1 MGIVAA
7 FDKTLFSNPAS
18 KYCVLRLKTADI
30 MVPQEARSPYHYHD
44 HLIRFTAIGYDLP
57 QTDTIKMEL
66 EGEWVNGKY
75 GPQLQ
80 VTSWSEVIPPT
91 MEGIRAYLGSGL
103 LKGIGPATANL
114 IVGRFGTDSLNIIEH
129 HPERLLE
136 IRGITEEKLKE
147 IKNGYAESKVLRDL
161 MTLLAPF
168 KITPATAMKIYQHF
182 GPDGVALVRKSPYS
196 LCQMPGFGFKRVDA
210 IVQKSGGDPADPMR
224 IRGAAYYAIEQARNE
239 KGHLFVDAEKLVQDS
254 LTLLNEKLPDPNQWV
269 TAPQVQQELRAMIT
283 GNVVVANQGK
293 IYLPH
298 VYTQE
303 SETAAQAVKLAMVQP
318 EPVDLA
324 PVMEQVKAK
333 LGIRLSPKQ
342 EEGVET
348 VFQSNLSIIT
358 GGPGTGKSTILRAV
372 IEAYQLLYPNGT
384 IALAAPTGKAS
395 RRMAETTGISDAV
408 TLHSLLGLRGDD
420 TGWEEKGPLEA
431 DLLIVDECSMM
442 DMFLTHQLFKR
453 LGMNTKVLLV
463 GDADQLESVGAG
475 SVFRELIASKI
486 IPVTV
491 LDQIFRQAKDS
502 LVAYNAKYINEGCG
516 DLNYG
521 DDFSFILADTQEEV
535 AETVRNLY
543 EQEVQRVGV
552 DQVQVLS
559 AFRQNGDAS
568 ANSLNAVLREV
579 VNPASFGKNEV
590 SFGGMTLRIGDRV
603 MQTKNDYSAEVRDKD
618 HKLIGSGVFNG
629 DVGVISSVG
638 SGMVTVNYDGRYID
652 YPFEN
657 INELDFAYATTIHK
671 SQGSEYQTVI
681 IPMLAAHKILLSRNL
696 LYTAVTRA
704 KKRVLLVGQKKA
716 LYMAIQKSG
725 VGRRNT
731 ILAERMQLYHRAVL
745 NRLAQ
750 KATQNSLK
758 KAS

>member
-18 KYCVLRLKTADI
+18 KYCVLRLKTADM

-521 DDFSFILADTQEEV
+521 DDFSFILADTQEET
-535 AETVRNLY
+535 AETIRNLY

>member
-210 IVQKSGGDPADPMR
+210 IVQKSGGAPADPMR

-463 GDADQLESVGAG
+463 GDAEQLESVGAG
-475 SVFRELIASKI
+475 SVFRELIASRI

-521 DDFSFILADTQEEV
+521 DDFSFILADTQEET

-731 ILAERMQLYHRAVL
+731 ILAERMQLYHRALL

>member
-18 KYCVLRLKTADI
+18 KYCVLRLKTADM

-521 DDFSFILADTQEEV
+521 DDFSFILADTQEET
-535 AETVRNLY
+535 AETIRNLY

-618 HKLIGSGVFNG
+618 HKLLGSGVFNG

>member
-521 DDFSFILADTQEEV
+521 DDFSFNLADTQEET
-535 AETVRNLY
+535 AETIRNLY

>member
-57 QTDTIKMEL
+57 QTDSIKMEL

-75 GPQLQ
+75 GLQLQ

-224 IRGAAYYAIEQARNE
+224 IRGASYYAIEQARNE

-348 VFQSNLSIIT
+348 VFRSNLSIIT

-521 DDFSFILADTQEEV
+521 DDFSFILADTQEET
-535 AETVRNLY
+535 AETIRNLY

-731 ILAERMQLYHRAVL
+731 ILAERMQLYHRALL

>member
-224 IRGAAYYAIEQARNE
+224 IRGASYYAIEQARNE

-521 DDFSFILADTQEEV
+521 DDFSFILADTQEET

-590 SFGGMTLRIGDRV
+590 SYGGMTLRIGDRV

-731 ILAERMQLYHRAVL
+731 ILAERMQLYHRALL

>member
-324 PVMEQVKAK
+324 SVMEQVKAK
-333 LGIRLSPKQ
+333 LGIRLFPKQ
-342 EEGVET
+342 EEGVNT

-521 DDFSFILADTQEEV
+521 DDFSFILADTQEET

-568 ANSLNAVLREV
+568 ANNLNAVLREV

-590 SFGGMTLRIGDRV
+590 SYGGMTLRIGDRV

>member
-210 IVQKSGGDPADPMR
+210 IVQKSGGAPADPMR

-475 SVFRELIASKI
+475 SVFRELIASRI

-521 DDFSFILADTQEEV
+521 DDFSFILADTQEET

-552 DQVQVLS
+552 DQVQILS

>member
-30 MVPQEARSPYHYHD
+30 MIPQDARSPYHYRD
-44 HLIRFTAIGYDLP
+44 HLIRFTAVGYGLP
-57 QTDTIKMEL
+57 QTDTIKVEL

-80 VTSWSEVIPPT
+80 VKSWSEVIPPT
-91 MEGIRAYLGSGL
+91 IEGIRAYLGSGL

-114 IVGRFGTDSLNIIEH
+114 IVGRFGTDSLEIIEH
-129 HPERLLE
+129 HPERLLD
-136 IRGITEEKLKE
+136 IRGITEEKLTE
-147 IKNGYAESKVLRDL
+147 IKNGYAESKILRDL
-161 MTLLAPF
+161 MTVLAPF

-182 GPDGVALVRKSPYS
+182 GPNGVALVRKSPYS
-196 LCQMPGFGFKRVDA
+196 LCQMPGFGFKRVDG
-210 IVQKSGGDPADPMR
+210 IVQKSGGNPADPMR

-254 LTLLNEKLPDPNQWV
+254 LTLLNEKIPDPKQWV
-269 TAPQVQQELRAMIT
+269 TAVQVQQELRTMIT
-283 GNVVVANQGK
+283 TDVVVANQGK

-303 SETAAQAVKLAMVQP
+303 SETAALAVRLAMVQT
-318 EPVDLA
+318 EPVNLA

-333 LGIRLSPKQ
+333 IGIKLSPKQ
-342 EEGVET
+342 AEGVEM
-348 VFQSNLSIIT
+348 VFHSNLSIIT

-372 IEAYQLLYPNGT
+372 VEAFQLLYPNGT

-395 RRMAETTGISDAV
+395 RRMAETTGIADAQ

-420 TGWEEKGPLEA
+420 TGWQKKGELEA

-453 LGMNTKVLLV
+453 LNPHTKVLLV

-475 SVFRELIASKI
+475 SVFRELIASGL

-491 LDQIFRQAKDS
+491 LDRIFRQAKDS
-502 LVAYNAKYINEGCG
+502 LVAYNAKFINEGRG
-516 DLNYG
+516 DLYYG
-521 DDFSFILADTQEEV
+521 DDFSFVLADTQEEA

-543 EQEVQRVGV
+543 QQEVERVGV
-552 DQVQVLS
+552 EQVQILS

-568 ANSLNAVLREV
+568 ANSLNAALHEV
-579 VNPASFGKNEV
+579 INPAAYDKMEV
-590 SFGGMTLRIGDRV
+590 AFGGMVLRVGDRV
-603 MQTKNDYSAEVRDKD
+603 MQTKNDYSAEVHDKD
-618 HKLIGSGVFNG
+618 HKQIGTGVFNG

-638 SGMVTVNYDGRYID
+638 SGMVTVNFDGRYID
-652 YPFEN
+652 YPLEN
-657 INELDFAYATTIHK
+657 INELNFAYATTIHK

-725 VGRRNT
+725 VGKRNT
-731 ILAERMQLYHRAVL
+731 ILAERMRNYHRAMM
-745 NRLAQ
+745 NFNAHTNER
-750 KATQNSLK
+750 NHLK
-758 KAS
+758 IAS

>member
-521 DDFSFILADTQEEV
+521 DDFSFILADTQEET
-535 AETVRNLY
+535 AETIRNLY

>member
-1 MGIVAA
+1 
-7 FDKTLFSNPAS
+7 
-18 KYCVLRLKTADI
+18 
-30 MVPQEARSPYHYHD
+30 
-44 HLIRFTAIGYDLP
+44 
-57 QTDTIKMEL
+57 
-66 EGEWVNGKY
+66 
-75 GPQLQ
+75 
-80 VTSWSEVIPPT
+80 
-91 MEGIRAYLGSGL
+91 
-103 LKGIGPATANL
+103 
-114 IVGRFGTDSLNIIEH
+114 
-129 HPERLLE
+129 
-136 IRGITEEKLKE
+136 
-147 IKNGYAESKVLRDL
+147 
-161 MTLLAPF
+161 
-168 KITPATAMKIYQHF
+168 MKIYQHF

-521 DDFSFILADTQEEV
+521 DDFSFILADTQEET
-535 AETVRNLY
+535 AETIRNLY

-568 ANSLNAVLREV
+568 ANNLNAVLCEV

>member
-224 IRGAAYYAIEQARNE
+224 IRGASYYAIEQARNE

-521 DDFSFILADTQEEV
+521 DDFSFILADTQEET
-535 AETVRNLY
+535 AETIRNLY

-704 KKRVLLVGQKKA
+704 KKRVMLVGQKKA

-731 ILAERMQLYHRAVL
+731 ILSERMQLYHRAL
-745 NRLAQ
+745 QNRLTQ

>member
-18 KYCVLRLKTADI
+18 KYCVLRLKTADM

-182 GPDGVALVRKSPYS
+182 GPDGVALVWKSPYS

-224 IRGAAYYAIEQARNE
+224 IRGASYYAIEQARNE

-318 EPVDLA
+318 EPVYLA
-324 PVMEQVKAK
+324 SVMEQVKAK

>member
-18 KYCVLRLKTADI
+18 KYCVLRLKTADM

-420 TGWEEKGPLEA
+420 TGWEENLEA

-521 DDFSFILADTQEEV
+521 DDFSFILADTQEET
-535 AETVRNLY
+535 AETIRNLY

>member
-18 KYCVLRLKTADI
+18 KYCVLRLKTADM

-254 LTLLNEKLPDPNQWV
+254 LTLLNEKLPAPNQWV

-521 DDFSFILADTQEEV
+521 DDFSFILADTQEET
-535 AETVRNLY
+535 AETIRNLY